1 MEPKIVKR
9 AAFTVVG
16 MKYHGK
22 NENNDIPQMWGQFGS
37 RVPEIKHRVDPHVA
51 YGVCDN
57 FDESS
62 GEFDYIAGF
71 EVDST
76 ADIPGHGKLGH
87 TGRGVCRLYL
97 HLANLGRDVPACLP
111 HLAAPVRLPA
121 CSRPGIR
128 TVRREL
134 RSQGSELEDGCLRPH
149 QVVSTAADHFAGF

>member
-22 NENNDIPQMWGQFGS
+22 NENNEIPQMWGQFGS

-62 GEFDYIAGF
+62 SEFDYIAGF
-71 EVDST
+71 EVGST
-76 ADIPGHGKLGH
+76 AEIPEGMVSWDIPEGKYAVFTCTLPTLGETHQYAYH
-87 TGRGVCRLYL
+87 TWLPQSGYQRAAGPEFELYDESFDPKDP
-97 HLANLGRDVPACLP
+97 NSKMDVYVPIQKA
-111 HLAAPVRLPA
+111 
-121 CSRPGIR
+121 S
-128 TVRREL
+128 
-134 RSQGSELEDGCLRPH
+134 
-149 QVVSTAADHFAGF
+149 